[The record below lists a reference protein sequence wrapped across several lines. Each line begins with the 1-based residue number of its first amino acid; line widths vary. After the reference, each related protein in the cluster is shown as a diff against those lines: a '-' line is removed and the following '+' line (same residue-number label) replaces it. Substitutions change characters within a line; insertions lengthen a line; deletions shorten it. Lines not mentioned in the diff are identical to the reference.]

1 MNIHEVKVKNE
12 ISGRHYVKDFQT
24 IGNIMVGKFFGRQV
38 DNTSEVVELSTSWSL
53 ITIYPNNEY
62 SYLYSH

>member
-24 IGNIMVGKFFGRQV
+24 IGNKMVGKFFGRQV
-38 DNTSEVVELSTSWSL
+38 DKVNRSTHL
-53 ITIYPNNEY
+53 KLKICQPVGP
-62 SYLYSH
+62 